1 MLLQSICVTND
12 HIYVPFVVITI
23 RYFTNSWHII
33 FCNKNNTMGATCEAG
48 TAYPSGAPAFTP
60 IFNRVARSSAFCVV
74 FCRSLFVNY
83 SLAIV
88 LSVLRFTASVY
99 PYGIFILF
107 LTVIFKARTDIC
119 WWCDKCKS
127 FYASS
132 AATYDT
138 KTRKKTA

>member
-23 RYFTNSWHII
+23 RYFPYSWHII
-33 FCNKNNTMGATCEAG
+33 FVTRITRWAPHVEPG
-48 TAYPSGAPAFTP
+48 TAYPSGVPEFTP
-60 IFNRVARSSAFCVV
+60 IFNRVAWSLASCVV

-88 LSVLRFTASVY
+88 LSVRLRFTAYFY
-99 PYGIFILF
+99 PDGIFIFF
-107 LTVIFKARTDIC
+107 LTVIFGALTDIC

-132 AATYDT
+132 AATCDT
-138 KTRKKTA
+138 KQAKPA